1 MHPRLHELQ
10 KYAGIIGAA
19 EKDFGCPQPHSNP
32 PTRRKFC
39 PTSPAYLRAGLVYN
53 VSTLFYYLAAMSL
66 MTSNLYSY
74 SNRNVLS
81 GISESPLSDG
91 VHPSMQT
98 YHPLQIFSQQMA
110 SGSRGPISNNR
121 PWDIM
126 SSNSSGSPTLDDPLA
141 LMTWD
146 PPTQTPVL
154 SVAA

>member
-1 MHPRLHELQ
+1 MHPRLHKLQ
-10 KYAGIIGAA
+10 KYAGTIGAA
-19 EKDFGCPQPHSNP
+19 EKGFGCPQPHTYP
-32 PTRRKFC
+32 PTRRKFL
-39 PTSPAYLRAGLVYN
+39 PPSPAYLRAGLVYD
-53 VSTLFYYLAAMSL
+53 VSAFVYYLAAISL
-66 MTSNLYSY
+66 MMSNLY

-98 YHPLQIFSQQMA
+98 YHHMQMFSQQMA
-110 SGSRGPISNNR
+110 SGSRGSISNNR

-146 PPTQTPVL
+146 PQRRPQFYP
-154 SVAA
+154 